1 MTTTRL
7 GWIGYHS
14 DSPIS
19 SKDIVKSLLKIPIQ
33 ITTKINEN
41 ESLLMTGCNSLD
53 DVCVGLNTFGVD
65 YAIVAR
71 DMYINFN
78 EILMK
83 YGVKIVGEEVHV
95 LKYYLIGIS
104 GVRKEEIDSISMHPL
119 TSSHCAS
126 YLKSFPNAHTLE
138 CCSLLGTIKSLIDNN
153 NKTRGIITTDIS
165 CLSYGLDIIE
175 ALSDDCST
183 RFVLLAR
190 DCRDYGSRSAESVYK
205 TTLVFSLQ
213 NSCDINYI
221 LCAAKDVS
229 VTHIESLNNSSMLSL
244 DFVESGAAGNDS
256 LISSLND
263 KIVYNASYL
272 MGDIQYCIRDYMDS
286 WLLSLDDLS
295 NKTILH
301 IGIVGFGTF
310 GQFISKR
317 FKSYG
322 HNLYC
327 IDKDDVRQEA
337 SSCGCKYYSL
347 YDTEDIL
354 AFFANPLDVVV
365 LAISIVSFHDVLTM
379 ITSKNLLKN
388 QLVVDV
394 LSIKL
399 HAKSTLLNLLPQ
411 SVDILSTHPMFGPSS
426 AKYSWHN
433 KNLMFEK
440 VRIRDETL
448 CDNYL
453 NIFRS
458 SGCQMIEISSE
469 LHDEYAART
478 QFVTHFICRV
488 LAKNGYGKT
497 PIDTVT
503 WTNLNNIVQ
512 NISNNSDDLFYGL
525 YCYNRSNT
533 EREMLRIKKS
543 VEDLCEDLLERAA
556 KF

>member
-1 MTTTRL
+1 
-7 GWIGYHS
+7 
-14 DSPIS
+14 
-19 SKDIVKSLLKIPIQ
+19 
-33 ITTKINEN
+33 
-41 ESLLMTGCNSLD
+41 
-53 DVCVGLNTFGVD
+53 
-65 YAIVAR
+65 
-71 DMYINFN
+71 
-78 EILMK
+78 
-83 YGVKIVGEEVHV
+83 
-95 LKYYLIGIS
+95 
-104 GVRKEEIDSISMHPL
+104 
-119 TSSHCAS
+119 
-126 YLKSFPNAHTLE
+126 
-138 CCSLLGTIKSLIDNN
+138 
-153 NKTRGIITTDIS
+153 
-165 CLSYGLDIIE
+165 
-175 ALSDDCST
+175 
-183 RFVLLAR
+183 
-190 DCRDYGSRSAESVYK
+190 
-205 TTLVFSLQ
+205 
-213 NSCDINYI
+213 
-221 LCAAKDVS
+221 
-229 VTHIESLNNSSMLSL
+229 
-244 DFVESGAAGNDS
+244 
-256 LISSLND
+256 
-263 KIVYNASYL
+263 

-295 NKTILH
+295 DKTILH
-301 IGIVGFGTF
+301 IGIVGFSTF

-379 ITSKNLLKN
+379 ITSKNLLQN

-543 VEDLCEDLLERAA
+543 VADLCKDLLERDAN
-556 KF
+556 F